1 MRIIQLNLNHCEA
14 AQALL
19 QQTVRELKV
28 DVAILCEQ
36 YKNMNETVW
45 VSDTSG
51 KAAIWVCGKHA
62 F

>member
-14 AQALL
+14 VQALL

-51 KAAIWVCGKHA
+51 KTAI
-62 F
+62 